1 MARKKEFVDIKAAG
15 DRSEYAAV
23 LTKIKKDGVCP
34 FCPAHFK
41 YHTRPIL
48 QDGKYWL
55 ATENMAPYTGTK
67 HHFLLLHK
75 KHIEHVTDIS
85 PKAWEE
91 LLVQIKWLCKKYKLP
106 AGSFF
111 MRFGDKRYTGA
122 SVTQHV
128 HAQMFIGSPKSK
140 KTYPLSPLLGHSR
153 VPYTPPKKR

>member
-1 MARKKEFVDIKAAG
+1 MRKKDFVDIKAAG
-15 DRSEYAAV
+15 DRVEYATV

-34 FCPAHFK
+34 FCPEHFK

-48 QDGKYWL
+48 RDGKYWL

-85 PKAWEE
+85 PKAWQE
-91 LLVQIKWLCKKYKLP
+91 LLSQIQWLCETYKLP

-122 SVTQHV
+122 SVTQHL

-140 KTYPLSPLLGHSR
+140 KTYPLTPILGYSTKKY
-153 VPYTPPKKR
+153 VPPQKS